1 MVLIGVS
8 SANYVL
14 LNNAYN
20 AYSAIPVVQGLG
32 YGYGY
37 GQSYYPIDLGVNLLS
52 IAPQYD
58 YNYLIDILKK
68 KK

>member
-32 YGYGY
+32 YGYA
-37 GQSYYPIDLGVNLLS
+37 QSYYPIDFGANLLS
-52 IAPQYD
+52 IVPQYD
-58 YNYLIDILKK
+58 YNYVNLIDILKK